1 MFIAI
6 DCWSC
11 SRPLISG
18 TPSTLRLTETPLR
31 YPTVALSRGDPV
43 AMVSQDQS
51 LQKHQQVIGGID
63 TEVGQLKALVL
74 HADLGGS

>member
-6 DCWSC
+6 NCWSC
-11 SRPLISG
+11 SGLSFLVHHQYW
-18 TPSTLRLTETPLR
+18 TLTETPLR

-51 LQKHQQVIGGID
+51 LKKHQQVIGGID

-74 HADLGGS
+74 HVDLGGS